1 MRWRWRRTASKRR
14 EAGREGEEEGQL
26 GSAVVAFEEEETY
39 VLLGICSCTWRE
51 EGEGDE
57 GEGQEADD

>member
-1 MRWRWRRTASKRR
+1 MAALR
-14 EAGREGEEEGQL
+14 E
-26 GSAVVAFEEEETY
+26 VKTY

-57 GEGQEADD
+57 GERQEADD